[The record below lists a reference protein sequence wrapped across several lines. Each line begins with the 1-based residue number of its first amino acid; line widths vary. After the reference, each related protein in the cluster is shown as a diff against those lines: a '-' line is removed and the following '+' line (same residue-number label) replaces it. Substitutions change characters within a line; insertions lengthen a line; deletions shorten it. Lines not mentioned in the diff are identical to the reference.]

1 MARSLPAHVLK
12 SRTPCPP
19 LIQVLRQLQ
28 ADLDDLGGVFDAAQ
42 AGALL
47 DDERLEHAQIVT
59 RLKKEL
65 AVQAATSARLRASL
79 EQRCDVMQVGP
90 VVGWP
95 LWGCLPMGLQ
105 MRHWHCLQSV
115 CLSQHGWHSYPAA

>member
-1 MARSLPAHVLK
+1 M
-12 SRTPCPP
+12 
-19 LIQVLRQLQ
+19 QVLRQLQ

-90 VVGWP
+90 VVG
-95 LWGCLPMGLQ
+95 
-105 MRHWHCLQSV
+105 
-115 CLSQHGWHSYPAA
+115 SYL